1 MVTQEFTLPELQ
13 CKVMF
18 HVKHGKQENTAERDV
33 SRETISAS
41 PAPALLVV
49 AGGRR
54 PADIWLQA
62 AALNRAVYAADR
74 GGACCLANS
83 IVPRALYG
91 DCDST
96 TSTVYDELTKRGTRV
111 QRFQPEKDDTDLQ
124 LLLKNLPAGDI
135 VATGIWGGRFDHL
148 FSNVYTLLGMKK
160 QRNCQI
166 IMADEK
172 EFMLLLAAEETAE
185 LTLQADVEAVSLLP
199 LSATAKVDF
208 SGVHWPL
215 AQAELKQLYPYAISN
230 VPSDT
235 GEKLCCTCHAG
246 SLGLYIRWQA

>member
-1 MVTQEFTLPELQ
+1 MTTQKFTLPELD
-13 CKVMF
+13 CNVMF
-18 HVKHGKQENTAERDV
+18 HVKHGAQAAQAKRDV
-33 SRETISAS
+33 SRETSAS

-54 PADIWLQA
+54 PADAWLQA
-62 AALNRAVYAADR
+62 AAQGRAVYAADR
-74 GGACCLANS
+74 GAACCLANR
-83 IVPRALYG
+83 IVPRELYG

-96 TSTVYDELTKRGTRV
+96 TNDVYDELAQRGTRV

-135 VATGIWGGRFDHL
+135 IATGIWGGRFDHL
-148 FSNVYTLLGMKK
+148 FSNVYTLLGVK
-160 QRNCQI
+160 QQRACQL

-172 EFMLLLAAEETAE
+172 EFMLLLAAGETAE
-185 LTLQADVEAVSLLP
+185 LTLQAEVEAVSLLP
-199 LSATAKVDF
+199 LTAQTKVDF

-215 AQAELKQLYPYAISN
+215 AQAELAQLYPYAISN
-230 VPSDT
+230 VPSGT

-246 SLGLYIRWQA
+246 ALGLYIRWQDK